1 MEFSVVSNQRF
12 FEFAKIVFYVNFG
25 INVIRM
31 MFYSQSG
38 IKIIVY

>member
-25 INVIRM
+25 INTTLLL
-31 MFYSQSG
+31 FLY
-38 IKIIVY
+38 